1 MKLTDNISRIAD
13 KKFKENCSRDSL
25 KEDITWQIE
34 VIDGSIIFKKIE
46 KIESENVNW
55 FHLAQDRDQ
64 WACVCK
70 HGDEQPESIKTRNV
84 FTGFTTISVSRKSVF
99 QKLVLMPR

>member
-1 MKLTDNISRIAD
+1 MKKRMKWTANVSRIAD

-25 KEDITWQIE
+25 EEDTIWEIE
-34 VIDGSIIFKKIE
+34 VIDVSIIFKKIE

-64 WACVCK
+64 WACFC
-70 HGDEQPESIKTRNV
+70 E
-84 FTGFTTISVSRKSVF
+84 
-99 QKLVLMPR
+99 